1 MAFVTASPTGA
12 LASSWIGRGR
22 TVQATCRPQQQF
34 GPCRAFRS
42 RRLVIRAAAPRTV
55 TADELE
61 VILNGKPGPV
71 ILDAFAKWCGPCQ
84 FLIPQL
90 DMLAERMGDRIQI
103 LKLDTDEE
111 PDYASA
117 IGVRGL
123 PTLFFIQDGKL
134 KHRMEGAL
142 NAEDLAE
149 LSEHFFFDGPVP
161 SFAKTELPQV

>member
-1 MAFVTASPTGA
+1 MAFVVASPIVALGSRWGA
-12 LASSWIGRGR
+12 AGVTNQPLRRPNVARRG
-22 TVQATCRPQQQF
+22 AA
-34 GPCRAFRS
+34 RA
-42 RRLVIRAAAPRTV
+42 RRAIVSAVAPRTV

-61 VILNGKPGPV
+61 TVLKSDPGPV

-90 DMLAERMGDRIQI
+90 DILAEQMGDRVQI

-123 PTLFFIQDGKL
+123 PTLFFIQNGKL

-142 NAEDLAE
+142 TAEALAE
-149 LSEHFFFDGPVP
+149 LTEHLFFDGPLP
-161 SFAKTELPQV
+161 AFAQQEVTNV